1 MSRSSVVLSA
11 LCLAVAAA
19 SSGQAQAWAYP
30 AFQPPRVT
38 SREFNFGVADAGN
51 AGTTILFQWREQVGA
66 PNQLSLDAGLADPN
80 TAHSDAMVFVG
91 GQYARQLTR
100 SSADMPL
107 DFLFTFGAYLAA
119 GDYRLFRMPV
129 GVSVGH
135 RFDLTGGMA
144 LTPYVHPRV
153 SVDVRSG
160 RGDNS
165 DLNVDFDLGA
175 SFEITR
181 TLAIRASALFTG
193 SEGWDDGFGISLAW
207 TASGLSRS
215 RR

>member
-1 MSRSSVVLSA
+1 MSRSRVVLGVG
-11 LCLAVAAA
+11 CLAVSIA
-19 SSGQAQAWAYP
+19 SSARAQAWAYP
-30 AFQPPRVT
+30 AFQPPRIT

-51 AGTTILFQWREQVGA
+51 AGTTLLFQWREQVGA
-66 PNQLSLDAGLADPN
+66 PNQLSLDAGLADPDRP
-80 TAHSDAMVFVG
+80 HSDAMVFVG
-91 GQYARQLTR
+91 GQYARQLAR
-100 SSADMPL
+100 SSAEMPL

-135 RFDLTGGMA
+135 RFDLGDGMA

-165 DLNVDFDLGA
+165 DLNVDFDLGG

-181 TLAIRASALFTG
+181 SLAVRAGVLLTG

-207 TASGLSRS
+207 TPSGLSRS